1 METGSL
7 ETISFEEVAPRVAVL
22 TLNRPDRLNAITL
35 KMYDEI
41 EQIVDALSRDVST
54 RVLVI
59 TGAGRGFCS
68 GQDLRD
74 LGADP
79 AASDLGRIQFGMA
92 WQTRAARLIKT
103 IHELP
108 QAVIAAVNG
117 PASGA
122 GLALAL
128 AADIRLA
135 ASSARFNVAFVRIGL
150 SGADMGTSY
159 FLPRIV
165 GPTAAAEMMLT
176 GRLID
181 ALEARDNGLVLRV
194 VDDGRV
200 LDEALSIASAIM
212 ANSPFGVR
220 MTKQVLWKNIDAP
233 SLDAAMQLEN
243 RTQILASL
251 TEDCREAEAAFLARR
266 APVFGDT

>member
-1 METGSL
+1 M
-7 ETISFEEVAPRVAVL
+7 ETISVEEVAPHVTVL

-41 EQIVDALSRDVST
+41 EDAVAALSQDVST

-79 AASDLGRIQFGMA
+79 SASELGRIQFGMA
-92 WQTRAARLIKT
+92 WQSRASHLIRA

-122 GLALAL
+122 GLSLAL
-128 AADIRLA
+128 AADIRVA
-135 ASSARFNVAFVRIGL
+135 ARSARFNVAFVRIGL

-159 FLPRIV
+159 LLPRIV

-181 ALEARDNGLVLRV
+181 AQEAHGNGLVLRI
-194 VDDGRV
+194 VDDGKV
-200 LDEALSIASAIM
+200 VDEALSIASAIV

-220 MTKQVLWKNIDAP
+220 MTKQVLWNNIDAP
-233 SLDAAMQLEN
+233 SLAAAMELEN

-251 TEDCREAEAAFLARR
+251 TEDCREAEAAFLGKR
-266 APVFGDT
+266 APVFGNK